1 MSQGFGAMEEFMK
14 IDIQAILWGAS
25 DNIIYGPI
33 FLLLIFF
40 VCIRLYRIWRVR
52 HILVSAPAAAP
63 YLRNCSMAKMLIKA
77 LLLIIALIGLFIA
90 FLNPM
95 WNKKEES
102 VEQEGRDL
110 FIALD
115 ISRSMLAGDC
125 VPDRLTCAKE
135 KIKKLLKKL
144 ETERVGLILFSGS
157 SVVQC
162 PLTPDFGAFLM
173 FLDSIDAET
182 ISSGTTALDSAIKT
196 AMQAFIASGQ
206 RKNKLLVIFTDGE
219 DFSSNLSSV
228 KAEAVKMGLHIF
240 TVGVGTVQ
248 GAPIPVYDM
257 FGNPSGHQ
265 KDDKGNVVISHLNE
279 GILQA
284 VSRDSGSIYIHL
296 STDDSDIASLVN
308 AVHGF
313 EKEKFDSK
321 NIAQYVHQYYYFV
334 IIAFLCMILEWIL

>member
-1 MSQGFGAMEEFMK
+1 MK
-14 IDIQAILWGAS
+14 IDIQSILWGAS
-25 DNIIYGPI
+25 DNMIYGPLI
-33 FLLLIFF
+33 ILLMVL
-40 VCIRLYRIWRVR
+40 VGIRVYRIWRVR
-52 HILVSAPAAAP
+52 RALVAAPTAAP
-63 YLRNCSMAKMLIKA
+63 YLRYCSMVKIIFKA
-77 LLLIIALIGLFIA
+77 SLAIIALGLLFVA
-90 FLNPM
+90 LLNPM
-95 WNKKEES
+95 WNKKEEA

-125 VPDRLTCAKE
+125 MPDRLTCAKE

-162 PLTPDFGAFLM
+162 PLTTDFGAFLM

-182 ISSGTTALDSAIKT
+182 ISGGTTALDSAIKT
-196 AMQAFIASGQ
+196 AMQAFNESAP
-206 RKNKLLVIFTDGE
+206 RKNKLLVVFTDGE
-219 DFSSNLSSV
+219 DFSSNLSSI
-228 KAEAVKMGLHIF
+228 KAEAIKMGLHIF
-240 TVGVGTVQ
+240 TVGVGTTE

-296 STDDSDIASLVN
+296 SADDSDISALVR
-308 AVHGF
+308 AVKGF

-321 NIAQYVHQYYYFV
+321 NIAQYVHQYHRFV
-334 IIAFLCMILEWIL
+334 IIAFLCMIVEWIL